1 MISIIMID
9 IIILIDGDI
18 CVVNFNVGRLMCLIL
33 LNWEIKFRLIIMS
46 KNVMIK
52 LLIKFLYNVELWY
65 LILLF
70 IIDKKLKVV
79 VICKFV

>member
-18 CVVNFNVGRLMCLIL
+18 CVVNFNVGRFMCLIL